1 MTDQEK
7 KDREDLRAYRREKL
21 KRLEQK
27 VITDRLRR
35 MANNRRDKL
44 ANV

>member
-21 KRLEQK
+21 RRMEQK
-27 VITDRLRR
+27 VIIDRQRR
-35 MANNRRDKL
+35 KAKWLNLK
-44 ANV
+44 

>member
-44 ANV
+44 AKV